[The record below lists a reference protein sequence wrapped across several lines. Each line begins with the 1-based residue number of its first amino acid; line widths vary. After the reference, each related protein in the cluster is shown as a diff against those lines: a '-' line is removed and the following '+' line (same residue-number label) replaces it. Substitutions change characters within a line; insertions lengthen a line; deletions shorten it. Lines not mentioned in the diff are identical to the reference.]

1 MKFDNLYKWLMRTIF
16 TFLLITI
23 LTTLAISIARFLQY
37 TGLADTLDTAYTFVV
52 AVYAIIFSVLWG
64 WFIYEGEKEGG
75 SNG

>member
-1 MKFDNLYKWLMRTIF
+1 
-16 TFLLITI
+16 
-23 LTTLAISIARFLQY
+23 
-37 TGLADTLDTAYTFVV
+37 LADTLDTAYTFVV